1 MRSCRFDRLRRS
13 LLGALTPKGN
23 LIYKTT
29 TKKTQVIKM
38 RTRLSVSLYR
48 AAVMMLER
56 GYSLNEGKSIL
67 NETPQPTQ
75 GYIYLEDIPSG
86 KIIK

>member
-1 MRSCRFDRLRRS
+1 
-13 LLGALTPKGN
+13 
-23 LIYKTT
+23 
-29 TKKTQVIKM
+29 M